1 MRVPAK
7 EGAKRRSGSG
17 RSGLKDVGTGADVNR
32 GLSHLFLP
40 HRTNTRLVGS
50 NL

>member
-1 MRVPAK
+1 MLVPAK
-7 EGAKRRSGSG
+7 EGAKRESGSG
-17 RSGLKDVGTGADVNR
+17 RSGLKDVGTGAVLNG
-32 GLSHLFLP
+32 GLAHLFLP